1 MERWP
6 SPVEGDGLENRYG
19 SLAHREFKSLPLRQ
33 TVCIHRLRRLRRA
46 EVAIPAV
53 KGLICG
59 AIGGLLLALSF
70 ALIGPYSD
78 GLPLFLFLYSLPCLL
93 AAILYLIAAFLLARA
108 RAVWRVP
115 GALLDAAA
123 SLAISWALVSIFLEG
138 RAAYGDWPLSI
149 SIAIAAIWVG
159 ALLPV
164 VVGAFR
170 RTGLTK
176 GSAGSAKR

>member
-1 MERWP
+1 MGHWP
-6 SPVEGDGLENRYG
+6 IESSNLSLSAKLSVFISCAG
-19 SLAHREFKSLPLRQ
+19 SMRIKR
-33 TVCIHRLRRLRRA
+33 T
-46 EVAIPAV
+46 EVAIPAI

-59 AIGGLLLALSF
+59 VIGGSLLALSF
-70 ALIGPYSD
+70 ALMGPYS
-78 GLPLFLFLYSLPCLL
+78 GVLPLALFLYSLPCLL
-93 AAILYLIAAFLLARA
+93 AAILYTIATFLLARA

-123 SLAISWALVSIFLEG
+123 SAAISWALVSTFLEG

-164 VVGAFR
+164 FVGAFR
-170 RTGLTK
+170 PTNLVT
-176 GSAGSAKR
+176 GSAGSSRR